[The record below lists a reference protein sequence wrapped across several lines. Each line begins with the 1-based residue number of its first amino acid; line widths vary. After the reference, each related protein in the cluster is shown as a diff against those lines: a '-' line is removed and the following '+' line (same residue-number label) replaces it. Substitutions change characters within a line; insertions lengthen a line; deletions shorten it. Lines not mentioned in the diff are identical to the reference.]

1 MSRAVIEKT
10 GRDASFRKLFL
21 DSVDESLR
29 NVLNESVRQTIFYQ
43 LEDKFGLRR
52 EEVPQR
58 VHDFESGLTAMV
70 GSPAAV
76 LIRLIVR
83 NLSAKLGI
91 PYHQRMDYDFKMYV
105 EECKRR
111 YEEKRD

>member
-1 MSRAVIEKT
+1 MSRSVIEET
-10 GRDASFRKLFL
+10 RGDARFRHLL
-21 DSVDESLR
+21 LESIDESLR
-29 NVLNESVRQTIFYQ
+29 NVFSEGVRQTIFYQ
-43 LEDKFGLRR
+43 LEDKFSLRR

-58 VHDFESGLTAMV
+58 VHDFEKGLTAMV

-105 EECKRR
+105 EDYKRR
-111 YEEKRD
+111 YEENRD